1 MAVRIEPTADGMTAW
16 LSGEIDHHTARVL
29 RERIDTAIGR
39 TKPRVVRL
47 DFSGVGFMDSSGI
60 GLVMGRYRLVSGYG
74 GALRVVGASDRLLR
88 VMKLAGLERLPVWD
102 TPTVDSK
109 RKEVRKV

>member
-1 MAVRIEPTADGMTAW
+1 MAVRIEPTADGITAW

-29 RERIDTAIGR
+29 RETIDAAVAR
-39 TKPRVVRL
+39 SKPRMVRW

-74 GALRVVGASDRLLR
+74 GALRVVGASERLLR
-88 VMKLAGLERLPVWD
+88 VMKLAGLERLPVWE
-102 TPTVDSK
+102 TPTPAIK
-109 RKEVRKV
+109 RKEARKV